1 MKVTIDRIE
10 DNFII
15 IELTN
20 GKTFEIPKEIFPNVV
35 EGDIVNIEVDL
46 EETKKKKE
54 KINKLINQVFED

>member
-15 IELTN
+15 IELKN

-46 EETKKKKE
+46 EETKKKKKE
-54 KINKLINQVFED
+54 INKLINQVFED